1 MKKRIN
7 AKRLMAVCCIML
19 LLCSTLMLSGCEF
32 FTGDKKEEKQITT
45 LEELN
50 GNPIYAVM
58 GTSNASELLSCEK
71 LQDSEVLF
79 ATGNND
85 AVQKLITGKAT
96 AFVTDNVY
104 ASVLVSK
111 YEGLKILDEPV
122 AKSNLGFA
130 YNKNSKY
137 KALFDETIKK
147 FKENGKIDEMHDKW
161 FTADVAGLQVP
172 KQNFKGK
179 NGTITAVVDANF
191 EPMAFKDEDGNLQ
204 GFDVELITE
213 VARDNGYNV
222 KFKEMEF
229 SGMLANV
236 AADNYDVAIGG
247 LTITKDREDIVTF
260 STPYF
265 SNSTLVLVKDT
276 AVDTTSQAAKLTIGT
291 ACYRVFVENEHYNLL
306 LKGFGM
312 TVLFAVLTMLSA
324 NLFGFLLYL
333 WVYSGSWI
341 AKNIALRIRRF
352 IQLIPGMIW
361 LYIVFYLVFAGSNT
375 SGFIASFV
383 AFTIMFANVCYGI
396 LCLSIGYVD
405 EGVKEAAYTMGYG
418 KYQALFKLYL
428 PYALPYY
435 LENISIEMEGLVKTT
450 CLIELVSVFDIS
462 AASDTILNETQ
473 VPFIP
478 IILPAIAYMIIAV
491 AVSKIFKILE
501 IMSKRK
507 IEDPAMI
514 DEKILKGMK

>member
-19 LLCSTLMLSGCEF
+19 LLCSTLMLSGCEV
-32 FTGDKKEEKQITT
+32 FTGNKKAEKQITT

-50 GNPIYAVM
+50 GTPIYAVM

-85 AVQKLITGKAT
+85 AVQKIITGKAS

-111 YEGLKILDEPV
+111 YEGIKILDEPI

-130 YNKNSKY
+130 YNKGSKY
-137 KALFDETIKK
+137 KAIFDKTIKK

-161 FTADVAGLQVP
+161 FAADVTGLQVP

-179 NGTITAVVDANF
+179 NGTISVVVDANY
-191 EPMAFKDEDGNLQ
+191 EPMSYKDADGNLQ
-204 GFDVELITE
+204 GFDIELITE

-222 KFKEMEF
+222 KFKEMDF
-229 SGMLANV
+229 SGVLANV
-236 AADNYDVAIGG
+236 AAGNYDVAVGG
-247 LTITKDREDIVTF
+247 ITITKDREDIVSF

-265 SNSTLVLVKDT
+265 SNSTYVIVKDT
-276 AVDTTSQAAKLTIGT
+276 AVDSSSEAAKLTVGT
-291 ACYRVFVENEHYNLL
+291 ACYKVFVENEHYNLL

-312 TVLFAVLTMLSA
+312 TVLFSVISILSA
-324 NLFGFLLYL
+324 NIFGFLLFL

-341 AKNIALRIRRF
+341 ANKIALKIRRF

-361 LYIVFYLVFAGSNT
+361 LYIVFYLVFAGSNA
-375 SGFIASFV
+375 SGFIAAFV
-383 AFTIMFANVCYGI
+383 AFTIMFGNVCYGVWG
-396 LCLSIGYVD
+396 LAIGYVD
-405 EGVKEAAYTMGYG
+405 EGVKEAAYTMGYS

-435 LENISIEMEGLVKTT
+435 FENINIEMVGQIKTT
-450 CLIELVSVFDIS
+450 ALIELVAVFDIS

-478 IILPAIAYMIIAV
+478 IVLPAIAYMIIAV
-491 AVSKIFKILE
+491 AVSKIFKLLE
-501 IMSKRK
+501 LASKKRVV
-507 IEDPAMI
+507 DPAMI